1 MERCLSIEEYLLT
14 LFRYAVVDS
23 SKSISLQYLNSQQ
36 LCSYLIDYC
45 LPLLDPFQHIAE
57 SFTEFYAATTALK
70 FQFYLDERNKN
81 LMSIRHI
88 AHSDV
93 MLELQSL
100 VSITRFLHSDDN
112 NDIRVIGYNIHDH
125 PEALKR
131 KASRFFLSTRFVII
145 FYFLQMESNWFSP
158 YRVTGIYQTFLNLDQ
173 DMNGERMLL

>member
-14 LFRYAVVDS
+14 LFRYAAVDTS
-23 SKSISLQYLNSQQ
+23 NSISLQYLNSQQ

-81 LMSIRHI
+81 MISIRHI

-131 KASRFFLSTRFVII
+131 KASGFCLSVCQHFFFII
-145 FYFLQMESNWFSP
+145 FFLQMESNWFSP

-173 DMNGERMLL
+173 DMNG